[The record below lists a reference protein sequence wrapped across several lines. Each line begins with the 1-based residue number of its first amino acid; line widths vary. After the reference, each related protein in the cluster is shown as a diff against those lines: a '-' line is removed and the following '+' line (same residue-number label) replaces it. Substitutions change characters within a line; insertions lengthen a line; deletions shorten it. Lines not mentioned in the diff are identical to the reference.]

1 MGSLWW
7 WKPVLGLVVVVSTLQ
22 NLFHAH
28 KTVAVKTKKQD
39 DGSSSPTIL
48 GQKPSKSK
56 NLLKIETPKIT
67 PKPRPGVILATNS
80 STTTIPVKPI
90 SGGILPTRPLNKTE
104 ADNTKR
110 RIFFVHVGKAGG
122 ETIRGVLKA
131 LCRFRVNLDR
141 RNECYQ
147 PFEGRQELK
156 LSNET
161 VGVLHCD
168 NHRPTQILKKG
179 ELRASITTYLWAVR
193 DPIDRVVSWFN
204 YMNPKNC
211 LEKGS
216 VGVDPDAACLLSK
229 RLRRVPY
236 GWAFDFYQVCFETVE
251 DFAWSLDP
259 SLPYDNR
266 GTKVFYNDTSPS
278 SSSVFRTTTNDT
290 SCSQTAW
297 LGLRGQAQ
305 KGESNHLHFNYQYY
319 AKATHLMEEG
329 AGKEILAVRTESLWE
344 DLHEIERYIGGE
356 QDFDSNDY
364 QDVDHGSNRHWHKS
378 RLSPKGA
385 EILCC
390 ALYQAGEIGTYET
403 IINSAKN
410 LDAMARNQT
419 LFSLYSKCGVT
430 THAEMVEKCS
440 KGVKL

>member
-1 MGSLWW
+1 MGSSWW

-28 KTVAVKTKKQD
+28 QTVAVKTNKE
-39 DGSSSPTIL
+39 DGDSSSPTIL
-48 GQKPSKSK
+48 RQKSSGSKTPI
-56 NLLKIETPKIT
+56 KIETPKIT
-67 PKPRPGVILATNS
+67 PKSGPGVILATNS
-80 STTTIPVKPI
+80 STKTIPVKPI
-90 SGGILPTRPLNKTE
+90 ALGILPTRPLNKTE
-104 ADNTKR
+104 TDSTKR

-122 ETIRGVLKA
+122 ETVRGVLKVM
-131 LCRFRVNLDR
+131 CRFRVNPVR
-141 RNECYQ
+141 RKECYQ
-147 PFEGRQELK
+147 PFEGRHELQ

-161 VGVLHCD
+161 VGVIHC
-168 NHRPTQILKKG
+168 NNPRPAHILKKP
-179 ELRASITTYLWAVR
+179 ESRASITTYLWVVR
-193 DPIDRVVSWFN
+193 NPIDRVVSWFN

-211 LEKGS
+211 LVKGIK
-216 VGVDPDAACLLSK
+216 GVDPDAACLLEKS
-229 RLRRVPY
+229 LQRVPH
-236 GWAFDFYQVCFETVE
+236 GWGFGFYRVCFQKVE

-259 SLPYDNR
+259 SLPYEK
-266 GTKVFYNDTSPS
+266 GGEKVFYNDTSA
-278 SSSVFRTTTNDT
+278 SSVFNTTTNDT
-290 SCSQTAW
+290 CSQLAW
-297 LGLRGQAQ
+297 LGLRGQAHEGQ
-305 KGESNHLHFNYQYY
+305 SNHLHYNYQYY
-319 AKATHLMEEG
+319 AKATHLIEEG

-390 ALYQAGEIGTYET
+390 ALYQAGEIDTYET

-440 KGVKL
+440 KGVKLW